1 MKLSVGLFA
10 LFATAHAG
18 SYTDETYYNPT
29 CVAPYSLAWSEPM
42 AIADMT
48 SDDFQK
54 NVSSAAHTGY
64 PPNVFGAECDAI
76 VAMRA
81 GVDVR

>member
-54 NVSSAAHTGY
+54 KCLERSTLGTRLMFLEPSVTQLWPCGQ
-64 PPNVFGAECDAI
+64 VWT
-76 VAMRA
+76 
-81 GVDVR
+81 